1 MFPQIFGKYVL
12 VREIAAGGMARV
24 LLATLRGAGGF
35 EKRLV
40 VKQIRPELASDQ
52 SFIGR
57 FVAEAKTAVELS
69 HANIVPVYE
78 LGVEQ
83 GTYYIAME
91 FCEGVPLSQLLSL
104 GALSPAE
111 GAYIGV
117 EICRAL
123 DYAHRKAG
131 IVHRDVT
138 PRNVMIDPE
147 GMVRLIDFGIAAPV
161 SHDATG
167 GQGPLFGSPGHMP
180 PEQLRHGPLTPAADV
195 FAAAALLVEAWTGRA
210 PFRRETFEASTRA
223 LTEPLPDLDQA
234 DPELLPL
241 SALLK
246 TALALDPQARP
257 QTAEELAR
265 PLREFLRQSDLGDIA
280 RRLGARVSARLT
292 RPPDAPRSPGA
303 RDRSLRATGPG
314 ATQTFAVRDAL
325 LEWTAKID
333 SQPPA
338 AAPSP
343 ISGVVIESGGL
354 PPSTRAPSRQRAAQG
369 AATQRRRWAGA
380 SFVLGTLALLSLWLV
395 QSALDDRR
403 GTAEPGRERALAGVA
418 RGAASAP
425 AEGSREL
432 AAESV
437 PAVAPAAPAPPLR
450 PVPPPASA
458 LPPAPAPLPASKAP
472 GRVPR
477 TAAQGPSDPRAPAAE
492 PRGAPSRDL
501 SAPKIR
507 VQVTAEPPALVH
519 VDAALVGRTPLT
531 NLTLSPGRHEF
542 VFSSELLGEKLEA
555 QLTIDAA
562 TSHRVHAD
570 FTSATPQVYL
580 R

>member
-12 VREIAAGGMARV
+12 EREIAAGGMARV

-91 FCEGVPLSQLLSL
+91 FCQGAALSQLLTL
-104 GALSPAE
+104 GALTPAE

-161 SHDATG
+161 NLDTSVVSSSG
-167 GQGPLFGSPGHMP
+167 RPQEPLFGSPGHMP
-180 PEQLRHGPLTPAADV
+180 PEQLRRGPLTPAVDV
-195 FAAAALLVEAWTGRA
+195 FAVAALLVEAWTARA
-210 PFRRETFEASTRA
+210 PFRRETVEASLRA
-223 LTEPLPDLDQA
+223 LDEPRIDLAQV
-234 DPELLPL
+234 DPAFVPIAALVR
-241 SALLK
+241 SAL
-246 TALALDPQARP
+246 ASEPGERP
-257 QTAEELAR
+257 QTAEEMAR

-280 RRLGARVSARLT
+280 KRLGERVSARLT
-292 RPPDAPRSPGA
+292 RPPDPPRTGA
-303 RDRSLRATGPG
+303 RDRSLRATGSG

-325 LEWTAKID
+325 LDWTAKIE
-333 SQPPA
+333 SQPPG
-338 AAPSP
+338 APAVSP
-343 ISGVVIESGGL
+343 ISGVVIESGAL
-354 PPSTRAPSRQRAAQG
+354 PAEQG
-369 AATQRRRWAGA
+369 GEA
-380 SFVLGTLALLSLWLV
+380 
-395 QSALDDRR
+395 
-403 GTAEPGRERALAGVA
+403 AGVA
-418 RGAASAP
+418 RRSRGARRRRWLLGAGVGAVAAACGVWLLGRALDPRLQGASPERPAP
-425 AEGSREL
+425 ATLASQPPL
-432 AAESV
+432 AAA
-437 PAVAPAAPAPPLR
+437 PVAAAAPAPVVASTSR
-450 PVPPPASA
+450 PAA
-458 LPPAPAPLPASKAP
+458 LPAAPRPSPTGERRGPAARLAPAPAPAS
-472 GRVPR
+472 
-477 TAAQGPSDPRAPAAE
+477 AARE
-492 PRGAPSRDL
+492 R
-501 SAPKIR
+501 IR
-507 VQVTAEPPALVH
+507 VQITAEPPALVQ
-519 VDAALVGRTPLT
+519 VDGAAAGRTPLSG
-531 NLTLSPGRHEF
+531 LALSPGEHSF
-542 VFSSELLGEKLEA
+542 VFVNQLLGEKLEA
-555 QLTIDAA
+555 RLKLEGAQGQRI
-562 TSHRVHAD
+562 HAD

>member
-12 VREIAAGGMARV
+12 EREIAAGGMARV

-83 GTYYIAME
+83 GIYYIAME
-91 FCEGVPLSQLLSL
+91 FCQGVALSQLLAQ

-161 SHDATG
+161 DAELVDPTG
-167 GQGPLFGSPGHMP
+167 ARAQEPLFGSAGHMP

-195 FAAAALLVEAWTGRA
+195 FAVGALLVESWSGKA
-210 PFRRETFEASTRA
+210 PFRRESFESSVRA
-223 LTEPLPDLDQA
+223 LREPVPDLAQV
-234 DPELLPL
+234 DPALTPL
-241 SALLK
+241 APLLK
-246 TALALDPQARP
+246 AALALEPSARP
-257 QTAEELAR
+257 QTAEEVAR
-265 PLREFLRQSDLGDIA
+265 PLREFLRSSDLGDIA
-280 RRLGARVSARLT
+280 RRLGERVGARLT
-292 RPPDAPRSPGA
+292 RPPDPPRAGG
-303 RDRSLRATGPG
+303 RDSSLRAIGSG
-314 ATQTFAVRDAL
+314 ATQTFAARDAL

-338 AAPSP
+338 APAASA
-343 ISGVVIESGGL
+343 ISGVVIESGSL
-354 PPSTRAPSRQRAAQG
+354 PSESRRAARSGG
-369 AATQRRRWAGA
+369 ATLRRRWLTALSGLA
-380 SFVLGTLALLSLWLV
+380 VLALGGLWLA
-395 QSALDDRR
+395 QHGGAPPPLASPERARDPALA
-403 GTAEPGRERALAGVA
+403 TQPGRAG
-418 RGAASAP
+418 
-425 AEGSREL
+425 E
-432 AAESV
+432 
-437 PAVAPAAPAPPLR
+437 
-450 PVPPPASA
+450 PPPAPVA
-458 LPPAPAPLPASKAP
+458 VVAVPAPQSPVTAPAHPPQEPARPRASA
-472 GRVPR
+472 RVP
-477 TAAQGPSDPRAPAAE
+477 AQAE
-492 PRGAPSRDL
+492 PRKLGAESPVPASSSHAHAL
-501 SAPKIR
+501 
-507 VQVTAEPPALVH
+507 VQVTAEPRALVL
-519 VDAALVGRTPLT
+519 VDGVAAGRTPLALSS
-531 NLTLSPGRHEF
+531 LTPGQHSF
-542 VFSSELLGEKLEA
+542 VFTNELLGEKLEA
-555 QLTIDAA
+555 KLSLRDGDRQRI
-562 TSHRVHAD
+562 HAD

>member
-12 VREIAAGGMARV
+12 EREIAAGGMARV

-91 FCEGVPLSQLLSL
+91 FCQGVALSQLLVQ

-161 SHDATG
+161 DPVSVDPSGDRARE
-167 GQGPLFGSPGHMP
+167 PLFGSAGHMP
-180 PEQLRHGPLTPAADV
+180 PEQLRHGPLTAAADV
-195 FAAAALLVEAWTGRA
+195 FAVGALLVEAWSGKP
-210 PFRRETFEASTRA
+210 PFRRESFEASVRA
-223 LTEPLPDLDQA
+223 LREPVPDLSQIDLA
-234 DPELLPL
+234 LTSLAP
-241 SALLK
+241 LLK
-246 TALALDPQARP
+246 AALALEPSARP
-257 QTAEELAR
+257 QTAEEVAR

-280 RRLGARVSARLT
+280 RRLGDRVSARLT
-292 RPPDAPRSPGA
+292 RPPDPPRASA
-303 RDRSLRATGPG
+303 RDPSLRATGAG
-314 ATQTFAVRDAL
+314 ATQTFAARDAL

-338 AAPSP
+338 APAASA
-343 ISGVVIESGGL
+343 ISGVVIESGSL
-354 PPSTRAPSRQRAAQG
+354 PSESRSGVGRGGGASAA
-369 AATQRRRWAGA
+369 RRRWLAALSGLTVLALSALWLAQRGA
-380 SFVLGTLALLSLWLV
+380 SPPLPLPNPERARDPVLAT
-395 QSALDDRR
+395 Q
-403 GTAEPGRERALAGVA
+403 PGR
-418 RGAASAP
+418 
-425 AEGSREL
+425 
-432 AAESV
+432 AAE
-437 PAVAPAAPAPPLR
+437 
-450 PVPPPASA
+450 PVPPAPVAVAA
-458 LPPAPAPLPASKAP
+458 LPAEVPTVAVPAHPPQEPARS
-472 GRVPR
+472 
-477 TAAQGPSDPRAPAAE
+477 PRAPARAMPLAE
-492 PRGAPSRDL
+492 SRKAGAET
-501 SAPKIR
+501 SAPASSSHPR
-507 VQVTAEPPALVH
+507 ALVQVTAEPRALVLIDG
-519 VDAALVGRTPLT
+519 VAAGRTPLSLSS
-531 NLTLSPGRHEF
+531 LTPGQHSF
-542 VFSSELLGEKLEA
+542 VFTSELMGEKLETKLSVRDGDR
-555 QLTIDAA
+555 Q
-562 TSHRVHAD
+562 RVHAD

>member
-12 VREIAAGGMARV
+12 EREIAAGGMARV

-91 FCEGVPLSQLLSL
+91 FCPGVALSQLLVL

-161 SHDATG
+161 DPARVDPSRARARE
-167 GQGPLFGSPGHMP
+167 PLFGSAGHMP
-180 PEQLRHGPLTPAADV
+180 PEQLRHGPLTAAADV
-195 FAAAALLVEAWTGRA
+195 FAVGALLVESWSGKP
-210 PFRRETFEASTRA
+210 PFRRESFEASVRA
-223 LTEPLPDLDQA
+223 LREPVPDLAQI
-234 DPELLPL
+234 DPALAPL
-241 SALLK
+241 GPLLK
-246 TALALDPQARP
+246 AALSLEPSARP
-257 QTAEELAR
+257 QTAEEVAR

-280 RRLGARVSARLT
+280 RRLGERVSARLT
-292 RPPDAPRSPGA
+292 RPPDPPRASL
-303 RDRSLRATGPG
+303 RDGSLRATGAG
-314 ATQTFAVRDAL
+314 ATQTFAARDAL

-338 AAPSP
+338 APAASA
-343 ISGVVIESGGL
+343 ISGVVIESGSL
-354 PPSTRAPSRQRAAQG
+354 PPESLRGGARSGG
-369 AATQRRRWAGA
+369 AALRRRWLTALSGLA
-380 SFVLGTLALLSLWLV
+380 ALALGGLWLAQRGGV
-395 QSALDDRR
+395 PPPLASAERARDPALATQPDR
-403 GTAEPGRERALAGVA
+403 GAEP
-418 RGAASAP
+418 AP
-425 AEGSREL
+425 APVPV
-432 AAESV
+432 ASV
-437 PAVAPAAPAPPLR
+437 PAPELPVMAAQQPVRSARPPARPAAPAFAEAR
-450 PVPPPASA
+450 KRSA
-458 LPPAPAPLPASKAP
+458 H
-472 GRVPR
+472 
-477 TAAQGPSDPRAPAAE
+477 AQVQMTAE
-492 PRGAPSRDL
+492 PRAL
-501 SAPKIR
+501 
-507 VQVTAEPPALVH
+507 VQVDGV
-519 VDAALVGRTPLT
+519 AAGRTPLSLSS
-531 NLTLSPGRHEF
+531 LTPGQHSF
-542 VFSSELLGEKLEA
+542 VFTSELLGEKLEA
-555 QLTIDAA
+555 KLSLRDGDRQRI
-562 TSHRVHAD
+562 HAD

>member
-12 VREIAAGGMARV
+12 EREIAAGGMARV

-40 VKQIRPELASDQ
+40 VKQIRPEMASDP

-69 HANIVPVYE
+69 HANIVTVYE

-91 FCEGVPLSQLLSL
+91 FCQGVALSQLLVQ

-161 SHDATG
+161 DPDSVDSAGTRARE
-167 GQGPLFGSPGHMP
+167 PLFGSAGHMP
-180 PEQLRHGPLTPAADV
+180 PEQLRHGPLTAAADV
-195 FAAAALLVEAWTGRA
+195 FAVAALLIEAWSGKP
-210 PFRRETFEASTRA
+210 PFRRDSFESSVRA
-223 LTEPLPDLDQA
+223 LREPVPDLAQI
-234 DPELLPL
+234 DPALAPL
-241 SALLK
+241 APLLK
-246 TALALDPQARP
+246 AALALEPSARP
-257 QTAEELAR
+257 QTAEEMAR
-265 PLREFLRQSDLGDIA
+265 PLREFLRQSDLGDTA
-280 RRLGARVSARLT
+280 RRLGERVSARLT
-292 RPPDAPRSPGA
+292 RPPDPA
-303 RDRSLRATGPG
+303 RATRDSLLRATGSG
-314 ATQTFAVRDAL
+314 ATQTFAARDAL

-338 AAPSP
+338 APAASA
-343 ISGVVIESGGL
+343 ISGVVIESGSL
-354 PPSTRAPSRQRAAQG
+354 PSASHPGGARNG
-369 AATQRRRWAGA
+369 AALASAARRRWLVAASSLAALALGGLWLDQGRGSRPWRGA
-380 SFVLGTLALLSLWLV
+380 SLERAPDTVLATQPGRAAELARPAPVEVALV
-395 QSALDDRR
+395 PA
-403 GTAEPGRERALAGVA
+403 AEPPV
-418 RGAASAP
+418 
-425 AEGSREL
+425 
-432 AAESV
+432 
-437 PAVAPAAPAPPLR
+437 VAPA
-450 PVPPPASA
+450 PVRA
-458 LPPAPAPLPASKAP
+458 
-472 GRVPR
+472 
-477 TAAQGPSDPRAPAAE
+477 PRAPARSAAPALAE
-492 PRGAPSRDL
+492 GRKPSAEAPAAASSSR
-501 SAPKIR
+501 AR
-507 VQVTAEPPALVH
+507 VLLQVTADPRALVL
-519 VDAALVGRTPLT
+519 VDGVAAGRTPLS
-531 NLTLSPGRHEF
+531 LSSLAPGQHSF
-542 VFSSELLGEKLEA
+542 VFTNELLGEKLEA
-555 QLTIDAA
+555 KLSVRDGERQRI
-562 TSHRVHAD
+562 HAD

>member
-12 VREIAAGGMARV
+12 EREIAAGGMARV

-40 VKQIRPELASDQ
+40 VKQIRPELASDPA
-52 SFIGR
+52 FIGR
-57 FVAEAKTAVELS
+57 FVAEAKMAVELS

-91 FCEGVPLSQLLSL
+91 FCAGVALSQLLAL

-161 SHDATG
+161 DADAADLAG
-167 GQGPLFGSPGHMP
+167 SRAREPLFGSAGHMP

-195 FAAAALLVEAWTGRA
+195 FAVGALLVETWSGKP
-210 PFRRETFEASTRA
+210 PFRRDGFEASVRA
-223 LTEPLPDLDQA
+223 LREPV
-234 DPELLPL
+234 PELSQVDAALAPL
-241 SALLK
+241 APLLK
-246 TALALDPQARP
+246 GALALEPSERP

-280 RRLGARVSARLT
+280 RRLGERVSARLT
-292 RPPDAPRSPGA
+292 RPPEPARAAPRDP
-303 RDRSLRATGPG
+303 SLRATGSG
-314 ATQTFAVRDAL
+314 ATQTFAARDAL

-338 AAPSP
+338 PAASA
-343 ISGVVIESGGL
+343 ISGVVIESGSL
-354 PPSTRAPSRQRAAQG
+354 PAGSRPPG
-369 AATQRRRWAGA
+369 ARRPGASALRRRWLTALGA
-380 SFVLGTLALLSLWLV
+380 GTLLALSGLWLG
-395 QSALDDRR
+395 QRSAQPL
-403 GTAEPGRERALAGVA
+403 AHQPALVA
-418 RGAASAP
+418 PPAAAATLAQPQPAP
-425 AEGSREL
+425 PMPPP
-432 AAESV
+432 AA
-437 PAVAPAAPAPPLR
+437 PAVAPE
-450 PVPPPASA
+450 
-458 LPPAPAPLPASKAP
+458 
-472 GRVPR
+472 PR
-477 TAAQGPSDPRAPAAE
+477 AELARSRAPARETRA
-492 PRGAPSRDL
+492 APVEARKTAQPL
-501 SAPKIR
+501 APAASTR
-507 VQVTAEPPALVH
+507 ARAQVQVTAEPRALVL
-519 VDAALVGRTPLT
+519 VDGVAAGRTPLSLSS
-531 NLTLSPGRHEF
+531 LTPGPHSF
-542 VFSSELLGEKLEA
+542 VFTSELLGEKLETKLNLRDGGGR
-555 QLTIDAA
+555 QRI
-562 TSHRVHAD
+562 HAD

>member
-1 MFPQIFGKYVL
+1 MATATVRYRKHMFPQIFGKYVL
-12 VREIAAGGMARV
+12 EREIAAGGMARV

-69 HANIVPVYE
+69 HGNIVPVYE

-91 FCEGVPLSQLLSL
+91 FCEGAALSQLLVQ

-161 SHDATG
+161 SLDPGAPDPTG
-167 GQGPLFGSPGHMP
+167 LRAREPLFGSPGHMP
-180 PEQLRHGPLTPAADV
+180 PEQLRRGPLTPAADV
-195 FAAAALLVEAWTGRA
+195 FAVGALLIEAWTGKA
-210 PFRRETFEASTRA
+210 PFRRESFEASRRA
-223 LTEPLPDLDQA
+223 LDEPTPDLAQSEPA
-234 DPELLPL
+234 LASLA
-241 SALLK
+241 ALLRSV
-246 TALALDPQARP
+246 LALDPGERP

-280 RRLGARVSARLT
+280 RRLGERVRTRLT
-292 RPPDAPRSPGA
+292 RPPDSLAIAGA
-303 RDRSLRATGPG
+303 RDRSLSATG
-314 ATQTFAVRDAL
+314 ATQTFAARDAL

-333 SQPPA
+333 SEPPA
-338 AAPSP
+338 ALAASP
-343 ISGVVIESGGL
+343 ISGVVIESGAL
-354 PPSTRAPSRQRAAQG
+354 PSSPRQAPRSAARRQRWFATVSAAGAMALGGLWLAQRSLGTPVVRSAAGPVRSAAAALPTG
-369 AATQRRRWAGA
+369 AALPEPERPP
-380 SFVLGTLALLSLWLV
+380 GTPSVAAALSGEV
-395 QSALDDRR
+395 
-403 GTAEPGRERALAGVA
+403 
-418 RGAASAP
+418 ASA
-425 AEGSREL
+425 
-432 AAESV
+432 SV
-437 PAVAPAAPAPPLR
+437 
-450 PVPPPASA
+450 
-458 LPPAPAPLPASKAP
+458 PAPLPSAHPAP
-472 GRVPR
+472 R
-477 TAAQGPSDPRAPAAE
+477 PRALGALAERRPASRE
-492 PRGAPSRDL
+492 PRAAPVAAALGA
-501 SAPKIR
+501 R
-507 VQVTAEPPALVH
+507 VLLQVTAEPPALVQ
-519 VDAALVGRTPLT
+519 VDGALVGRTPLSG
-531 NLTLSPGRHEF
+531 LKLSPGVHDF
-542 VFSSELLGEKLEA
+542 VFVSELLGEKL
-555 QLTIDAA
+555 QSKLNLAA
-562 TSHRVHAD
+562 SDRQRVHAD